1 MEKEE
6 VITTTLDS
14 SANITNSANINVD
27 EKKMLLRERVN
38 RIISVI
44 GFIII
49 YATVT
54 LLAILGYI
62 EQAAIIVS
70 SWGIYA
76 HFLCVIY
83 FIFVSM
89 PFGYGYSIGLVAF
102 GYSLG
107 WISLISI
114 IIGVYVGTFLAYIL
128 TKYCLQPWTQKKVET
143 LLLKADL
150 TFDQVVTIA
159 KENLVK
165 KYLVLFSLRRF
176 GLFTFGISNSA
187 TCLTFINLGNG
198 LKEYCALAYVTDLPY
213 LIAYVSIGVSARD
226 LKDNTGDNVR
236 LITLI
241 IQIICTVLM
250 FLATFYVGYRV
261 FRLIRKKNIS
271 SVTPEEII

>member
-1 MEKEE
+1 MKPKCPRNFPFPKQ
-6 VITTTLDS
+6 D
-14 SANITNSANINVD
+14 
-27 EKKMLLRERVN
+27 
-38 RIISVI
+38 
-44 GFIII
+44 
-49 YATVT
+49 
-54 LLAILGYI
+54 
-62 EQAAIIVS
+62 
-70 SWGIYA
+70 
-76 HFLCVIY
+76 Y

-165 KYLVLFSLRRF
+165 KYLVLFSLRHF
-176 GLFTFGISNSA
+176 SLFTFGIANSA
-187 TCLTFINLGNG
+187 TCLAIINLGNG
-198 LKEYCALAYVTDLPY
+198 LKEYSSLAYITDLPY
-213 LIAYVSIGVSARD
+213 LIAFVSIGVSARD
-226 LKDNTGDNVR
+226 LGDNTGDSVR

-241 IQIICTVLM
+241 IQIICTVFI
-250 FLATFYVGYRV
+250 FLATSYIGYKV
-261 FRLIRKKNIS
+261 FRMIRKKSIS